1 MAYFKAGRSIHPHL
15 LALPVVAPNS
25 FPTFPKCL
33 PVSLNSSVTKGP
45 LPTLVQYALNIPNT
59 SLILFGGMPS
69 PVHAPAVIVLEEV
82 TNGYEPKSI
91 SNKVPWAPSA
101 RIFFPL
107 LILFVK

>member
-59 SLILFGGMPS
+59 SLILFGGIYAIYRERVREIEIISKIPMP
-69 PVHAPAVIVLEEV
+69 A
-82 TNGYEPKSI
+82 
-91 SNKVPWAPSA
+91 SA
-101 RIFFPL
+101 AMYQKPNIENES
-107 LILFVK
+107 